1 MDISSTVRVIASL
14 VVVLLFLLVF
24 LHYLRKF
31 RIAEF
36 SQGNGEINII
46 EKKYLAPNKYLIL
59 IQVKERES
67 LIAVANDKIEH
78 LWTGPINEIST
89 IDSRPS

>member
-1 MDISSTVRVIASL
+1 MDISSTVRVITSL

-46 EKKYLAPNKYLIL
+46 EKKYLGPNKYLIL

-78 LWTGPINEIST
+78 LWTGRINELST

>member
-1 MDISSTVRVIASL
+1 MDISSTVRVITSL

-46 EKKYLAPNKYLIL
+46 EKKYLGPNKYLIL

-78 LWTGPINEIST
+78 LWTGHINELST

>member
-78 LWTGPINEIST
+78 LWTGRINEFST

>member
-46 EKKYLAPNKYLIL
+46 EKKYLGPNKYLVL

-78 LWTGPINEIST
+78 LWTGRINELST

>member
-46 EKKYLAPNKYLIL
+46 EKKYLGPNKYLIL

-78 LWTGPINEIST
+78 LWTGRINELST